1 LSLGAAFA
9 GIILL
14 FLLVFW
20 VYFCWQEFFT
30 AKIGKTTVQSS
41 TLEESPEWH
50 ALQQRRQEIEQD
62 PMLDP
67 VSKNMLIENWKV
79 MAAEVRPL
87 MASSAAASTNNWF
100 GSKSLPV
107 LVIAL
112 LSLALV
118 FTYSIGGVHQGA
130 LKWPGASSASISAK
144 TDTPQ
149 PGTSSGHPGDGT
161 NLQER
166 VAGLE
171 SRLKNNPED
180 INGWVLLAR
189 TQASLSK
196 YEKSAAALQAALVL
210 APGHPDILADL
221 ADMTAMARGRQLAGE
236 PMQYV
241 QQALEGDPM
250 HEKALALAASGAEQ
264 AGDQATA
271 QAYWQRLSQVQQA
284 KLMNEGAPASQA
296 TPEPVANVVATVS
309 VQVTQ
314 SQRDALNPDS
324 ALFVFMKDQPS
335 PGMPLAVVRVPAS
348 MLVVGQQTVRLG
360 PGDFLQ
366 EGGHENLPDTLYFQA
381 RLSVQG
387 MAQTGAG
394 DLTSSWVKLS
404 QSSLAQGVAL
414 EFKQ

>member
-1 LSLGAAFA
+1 MSLGAAFA

-20 VYFCWQEFFT
+20 VYFSWQEFFT
-30 AKIGKTTVQSS
+30 AKLGKTTINSS
-41 TLEESPEWH
+41 SLEESPEWH
-50 ALQQRRQEIEQD
+50 ALQQRRHEIEQD
-62 PMLDP
+62 PMLDEA
-67 VSKNMLIENWKV
+67 SKHMLIENWKV

-87 MASSAAASTNNWF
+87 MASPGAAKTTHWLGN
-100 GSKSLPV
+100 KSLPV
-107 LVIAL
+107 LIVGSLLAAL
-112 LSLALV
+112 G
-118 FTYSIGGVHQGA
+118 FTYSIGAMHEGA
-130 LKWPGASSASISAK
+130 LQWPGGSSAAISGN
-144 TDTPQ
+144 TPTPQ
-149 PGTSSGHPGDGT
+149 AATASGHPGDGT

-166 VAGLE
+166 VSALE
-171 SRLKNNPED
+171 ARLQNNPED

-189 TQASLSK
+189 TQASLSN

-241 QQALEGDPM
+241 QQALDGDPM

-264 AGDQATA
+264 AGDQAKA

-284 KLMNEGAPASQA
+284 KLMNEGAPA
-296 TPEPVANVVATVS
+296 PEVPQSPPANIVATVD

-314 SQRDALNPDS
+314 AQRDALNPQS

-348 MLVVGQQTVRLG
+348 VLTVGQQTVRLG

-366 EGGHENLPDTLYFQA
+366 EGGHERLPETVYFQA

-387 MAQTGAG
+387 MAQTGLG
-394 DLTSSWVKLS
+394 DLTSSWVEVKTRDLG
-404 QSSLAQGVAL
+404 QGVAL
-414 EFKQ
+414 KFQQ

>member
-1 LSLGAAFA
+1 M
-9 GIILL
+9 
-14 FLLVFW
+14 
-20 VYFCWQEFFT
+20 
-30 AKIGKTTVQSS
+30 KSS
-41 TLEESPEWH
+41 SLEESPEWH

-62 PMLDP
+62 PMLDDA
-67 VSKNMLIENWKV
+67 SKNMLIENWKV
-79 MAAEVRPL
+79 MASEVRPL
-87 MASSAAASTNNWF
+87 MGASGAASTNNWL
-100 GSKSLPV
+100 GGKSLPI
-107 LVIAL
+107 LVVGSL
-112 LSLALV
+112 LAAVV
-118 FTYSIGGVHQGA
+118 FTYSIGAMHQGA
-130 LKWPGASSASISAK
+130 LQWPGGSPVAISGNSNASTSA
-144 TDTPQ
+144 
-149 PGTSSGHPGDGT
+149 SGHPGDGT

-166 VAGLE
+166 VTALE
-171 SRLKNNPED
+171 ARLQNNPDD

-189 TQASLSK
+189 TQASMSN

-241 QQALEGDPM
+241 QQALDGDPM

-264 AGDQATA
+264 AGDQAQA

-284 KLMNEGAPASQA
+284 KLMNEGASAPVPTAAPAA
-296 TPEPVANVVATVS
+296 DVVATVG

-314 SQRDALNPDS
+314 SQRDALNPES

-348 MLVVGQQTVRLG
+348 ALVVGQQTVRLG

-366 EGGHENLPDTLYFQA
+366 EGGHNNLPETLYFQA

-387 MAQTGAG
+387 MAQTGVG
-394 DLTSSWVKLS
+394 DLTSSWVKVSKRDLGK
-404 QSSLAQGVAL
+404 GVTL
-414 EFKQ
+414 EFTQ

>member
-1 LSLGAAFA
+1 MKLS
-9 GIILL
+9 
-14 FLLVFW
+14 
-20 VYFCWQEFFT
+20 
-30 AKIGKTTVQSS
+30 S
-41 TLEESPEWH
+41 LEESPEWH
-50 ALQQRRQEIEQD
+50 ALQQRRDEIEQD
-62 PMLDP
+62 PMLDDTT
-67 VSKNMLIENWKV
+67 KRMLIENWKV

-87 MASSAAASTNNWF
+87 MATSAGISTNHWL
-100 GSKSLPV
+100 GGKSLPI
-107 LVIAL
+107 LVVGSL
-112 LSLALV
+112 LAAFV
-118 FTYSIGGVHQGA
+118 FTYSIGAMHQGA
-130 LKWPGASSASISAK
+130 LQWPGGSSAAISPS
-144 TDTPQ
+144 DS
-149 PGTSSGHPGDGT
+149 TSQTGDASGHPGDGT

-166 VAGLE
+166 VTALE
-171 SRLKNNPED
+171 TRLQNNPND

-189 TQASLSK
+189 TQASVSN

-241 QQALEGDPM
+241 QRALDGDPM

-264 AGDQATA
+264 AGDQAQA

-284 KLMNEGAPASQA
+284 KLMNESASVPKPTPMPQA
-296 TPEPVANVVATVS
+296 DVVASVE

-314 SQRDALNPDS
+314 SQRDALNPQS

-348 MLVVGQQTVRLG
+348 VLVVGQQTVRLG

-366 EGGHENLPDTLYFQA
+366 EGGHENLPETIYFQA

-387 MAQTGAG
+387 MAQTGVG
-394 DLTSSWVKLS
+394 DLTSSWAKVSTGDLKE
-404 QSSLAQGVAL
+404 GVTL
-414 EFKQ
+414 KFNQ

>member
-1 LSLGAAFA
+1 M
-9 GIILL
+9 
-14 FLLVFW
+14 
-20 VYFCWQEFFT
+20 
-30 AKIGKTTVQSS
+30 KSS
-41 TLEESPEWH
+41 SLEESPEWH

-62 PMLDP
+62 PMLDDA
-67 VSKNMLIENWKV
+67 SKNMLIENWKV
-79 MAAEVRPL
+79 MASEVRPL
-87 MASSAAASTNNWF
+87 MGASGAASTNNWL
-100 GSKSLPV
+100 GGKSLPI
-107 LVIAL
+107 LVVGSL
-112 LSLALV
+112 LAAVV
-118 FTYSIGGVHQGA
+118 FTYSIGAMHQGA
-130 LKWPGASSASISAK
+130 LQWPGGSPVAISGNSNASTSA
-144 TDTPQ
+144 
-149 PGTSSGHPGDGT
+149 SGHPGDGT

-166 VAGLE
+166 VTALE
-171 SRLKNNPED
+171 ARLQNNPDD

-189 TQASLSK
+189 TQASMSN

-241 QQALEGDPM
+241 QQALDGDPM

-264 AGDQATA
+264 AGDQAQA

-284 KLMNEGAPASQA
+284 KLMNEGASAPVPTAAPAA
-296 TPEPVANVVATVS
+296 DVVATVG

-314 SQRDALNPDS
+314 SQRDALNPES

-348 MLVVGQQTVRLG
+348 ALVVGQQTVRLG

-366 EGGHENLPDTLYFQA
+366 EGGHNNLPETLYFQA

-387 MAQTGAG
+387 MAQAGVG
-394 DLTSSWVKLS
+394 DLTSSWVKVSKRDLGK
-404 QSSLAQGVAL
+404 GVTL
-414 EFKQ
+414 EFTQ